1 MLYAAISMGFTGVIN
16 LLGIS
21 MSTRGKNFWKGLRI
35 RDGGFD
41 YTTCLLLTASLQT
54 QASITSPD
62 FLRFVGK
69 AMTNIWLRN
78 TEVKGTGREIN
89 EATKLS
95 RVISQSETPFRDVDI
110 ERFRSLK
117 KQMTK
122 PERRFKLRP
131 DTTSTRSPYDWTV
144 ARSLRTMWLVPYS
157 N

>member
-1 MLYAAISMGFTGVIN
+1 MWNIDALRRNFY
-16 LLGIS
+16 GIYRS
-21 MSTRGKNFWKGLRI
+21 NKPTRNIYEHARKKFLKRLAI

-117 KQMTK
+117 RQMTK

-131 DTTSTRSPYDWTV
+131 DTTSTRSPYD
-144 ARSLRTMWLVPYS
+144 
-157 N
+157 